1 MPPTASKE
9 ASMATAQHDCKE
21 CDGSGIV
28 AGSQAHFKC
37 PVCTPANQSDE
48 ALIKQC
54 MDALECAGAYT
65 ALIDDISLAAI
76 QDAYK
81 AARAR
86 LEDAK

>member
-1 MPPTASKE
+1 M
-9 ASMATAQHDCKE
+9 
-21 CDGSGIV
+21 
-28 AGSQAHFKC
+28 
-37 PVCTPANQSDE
+37 SDE

-86 LEDAK
+86 LEGKS

>member
-1 MPPTASKE
+1 
-9 ASMATAQHDCKE
+9 MALTRNDCKE
-21 CDGSGIV
+21 CDGTGIV

-37 PVCTPANQSDE
+37 PECAPTAQSDE

-65 ALIDDISLAAI
+65 ALIDDYSLAAI
-76 QDAYK
+76 QEAYK

-86 LEDAK
+86 LEGKP